1 MASLHKTKTA
11 LITGASSGI
20 GLAAARLLIEQGYR
34 VIGISRRGQV
44 PALDNDNF
52 TVALD
57 LARLEQ
63 LESQITGLIET
74 TPIDCFIHAAGEGHF
89 GSIEQFSLAQIET
102 SIRVNLT
109 SAMVIC
115 RSLVPVLRRQGKGR
129 IIFIGSESALHA
141 GKKGALY
148 CAAKYGIRG
157 FSQSLREDCSSDGI
171 QVSLVNPG
179 MVRSP
184 FFDQL
189 SFEPGPASENAI
201 AVNDVAEIIWQI
213 LQSSPDIVIDEV
225 NLSPRTK
232 SINFGKKR

>member
-1 MASLHKTKTA
+1 
-11 LITGASSGI
+11 
-20 GLAAARLLIEQGYR
+20 
-34 VIGISRRGQV
+34 
-44 PALDNDNF
+44 
-52 TVALD
+52 
-57 LARLEQ
+57 
-63 LESQITGLIET
+63 
-74 TPIDCFIHAAGEGHF
+74 
-89 GSIEQFSLAQIET
+89 
-102 SIRVNLT
+102 
-109 SAMVIC
+109 MVIC
-115 RSLVPVLRRQGKGR
+115 RSLVPALRRQGTGR

-184 FFDQL
+184 FFDGL

-201 AVNDVAEIIWQI
+201 AVDDVAEIIWQI

-232 SINFGKKR
+232 SINFGKKG

>member
-1 MASLHKTKTA
+1 MTEIKTA

-20 GLAAARLLIEQGYR
+20 GRAAACLLLGQGYR

-44 PALDNDNF
+44 AEFETENF
-52 TVALD
+52 APVTLD
-57 LARLEQ
+57 LGNFEQ
-63 LESQITGLIET
+63 LESQINGLVET
-74 TPIDCFIHAAGEGHF
+74 ETIDCFIHAAGKGLF
-89 GSIEQFSLAQIET
+89 GSIEQFSVPQIET
-102 SIRVNLT
+102 SVRVNLT

-115 RSLVPVLRRQGKGR
+115 RSLLPALRRQRKGR
-129 IIFIGSESALHA
+129 IIFIGSESALQA

-148 CAAKYGIRG
+148 CAAKYGMRG

-184 FFDQL
+184 FFDEL
-189 SFEPGPASENAI
+189 PFEPGPASENAI
-201 AVNDVAEIIWQI
+201 EAGDVAEVIWQI

-225 NLSPRTK
+225 NLSPRIK
-232 SINFGKKR
+232 SINFTKHR